1 MTNEDHLMNLAAIPD
16 PVPLSLDPETD
27 AIRIGAT
34 GVTLDTL
41 VAAFER
47 GATAEEIAQD
57 YPVSLPDVYAVIA
70 YYLRHRPEVEV
81 YLARR
86 RREHDE
92 LRAEIEGRA
101 DYAEFRQRLLA
112 KVEKVRGGAT

>member
-1 MTNEDHLMNLAAIPD
+1 MNLAATLD
-16 PVPLSLDPETD
+16 PVPLSLDSESNT
-27 AIRIGAT
+27 IRVGGT

-70 YYLRHRPEVEV
+70 YYLRHRPEVEE

-86 RREHDE
+86 RSEHDE
-92 LRAEIEGRA
+92 LRTEIEGRPG
-101 DYAEFRQRLLA
+101 YAEFRQRLLA
-112 KVEKVRGGAT
+112 KVEKIRGGAT